1 MENTIEHF
9 KPDFFIP
16 GAAKSGTTTLHDL
29 LNTHKDISMSK
40 TKEPVY
46 WNNKEFGKFGKFE
59 KLRYKNLFN
68 YDSVIKGE
76 STTSYMYYESFIK
89 NINENYSR
97 PPKFIFILRNP
108 IDRYISHVNWMKGL
122 GLEKNNLKNIID
134 VGIIKDFKEYN
145 YYPKNYFQFGL
156 YYKWISR
163 FIETFGEQNI
173 KIITFERLIDDRVNV
188 INSCFK
194 FLGVNKIEHI
204 KNIQSNKSE
213 EIIFPSLYHLLRKTL
228 IGKIKFAST
237 IGLIFP
243 KKVKFFIKNFI
254 KSSIDNWRT
263 KDFKK
268 NELDITYRN
277 KLRDAYIEDVKSLR
291 IKLNYNFPEWK
302 EFQNI
307 K

>member
-1 MENTIEHF
+1 MEQIKEHF

-16 GAAKSGTTTLHDL
+16 GAAKSGTTTLHEL
-29 LNTHKDISMSK
+29 LNTHSNICMSSI
-40 TKEPVY
+40 KEPVY
-46 WNNKEFGKFGKFE
+46 WNNKEFGKFEKFE
-59 KLRYKNLFN
+59 KSRYKNLFN
-68 YDSVIKGE
+68 YDSEIKGE

-97 PPKFIFILRNP
+97 SPKFIFVLRNP

-122 GLEKNNLKNIID
+122 GLEKNNLKKIID
-134 VGIIKDFKEYN
+134 LGVFKDFKEYY

-163 FIETFGEQNI
+163 FIENFGEENI
-173 KIITFERLIDDRVNV
+173 KIITFENLIDDRLNV
-188 INSCFK
+188 INSCFE

-213 EIIFPSLYHLLRKTL
+213 KIIFPSLYHLLRKIS
-228 IGKIKFAST
+228 IGKIKFASAL
-237 IGLIFP
+237 GLIFP
-243 KKVKFFIKNFI
+243 KKVKFFVKKSI
-254 KSSIDNWRT
+254 KSWINNWQT
-263 KDFKK
+263 ESFKK
-268 NELDITYRN
+268 IELDITYRN
-277 KLRDAYIEDVKSLR
+277 KLRDAYIEDVKSLKK
-291 IKLNYNFPEWK
+291 KLNYNFSEWK